1 MVGSLCLPLHE
12 ALLVPS
18 LFRELGF
25 CLLRGANKETKT
37 KQKINTYTLER
48 GPSKHTRRYS
58 TNGAELDVWNS
69 LAFARRQLGLGQV
82 TSEPSKMCLLLPW
95 VKVAPLLYFSHHYF
109 KLSCL
114 LTLLLLLSRFS
125 HAQLCL
131 TPETAA
137 HQAPLSLE
145 FSRQEHWSGLPFPS
159 PIHESEKGKRSRS

>member
-1 MVGSLCLPLHE
+1 MKSLSR
-12 ALLVPS
+12 LLATPRTAAYHAPPSMGFSRQEYWSGAPSPS
-18 LFRELGF
+18 L
-25 CLLRGANKETKT
+25 
-37 KQKINTYTLER
+37 NTYTLER